1 MKMRARIPAH
11 VEASGMKRL
20 LSVAALVLASPG
32 VLISQ
37 QPTPYK
43 QPPAPIADM
52 FDAEPL
58 PIVSL
63 SPQRD
68 RMLLT
73 RRTAPSIEEVSA
85 PYVRL
90 AGDRVNPRTNGSWY
104 EIAAKGLALRSV
116 DGSVDVQIAAPARGK
131 ITGAAWS
138 PDGAHV
144 AFYVRGDSGINVWV
158 ADATTGRSRQ
168 LTRWNLNGAAGQACS
183 WATTASL
190 ICRMVIPQRRQ
201 APRPPDVPTGPV
213 VQESGGAASG
223 NATVQDLLQTPS
235 DEALFDHYYT
245 SQIATIS
252 LDGNVR
258 AVGKAGVYTTSRASP
273 DGRWILVQSL
283 HRPYSYQVPR
293 ARFPTLTEIWS
304 ADGRFA
310 RTLADVELQEKV
322 GNASDAVPTGL
333 RAPAWRADAPATVVW
348 VEALDGGNPGTAAP
362 KRDRVRV
369 LGAPFAGEPRT
380 LLETELRYAG
390 IIWGRDTLAIAYEDW
405 TRTRKERVWAINPST
420 PGAAGR
426 VLFDHSYEDTYA
438 DPGGFVTTAGR
449 FGLPVLFTTKDGSKA
464 FLIGL
469 GASSEGDRPFLDRFD
484 LATARSDR
492 LWRSEAPYFEQPVAL
507 LDAEKIRFLTR
518 RESLTDVPNY
528 FVRDLSSGSLV
539 AVTQF
544 KDPAPQFA
552 GVTKQL
558 ITYARPDGVQLSA
571 TLYLPAGYDKAQ
583 GPLPFLLW
591 AYPQEFRS
599 AAAASRVTGSPYRF
613 TRPTGMSPLFMLT
626 QGYGVLD
633 GPTMPI
639 VGEGNKGG
647 EPNDTY
653 VPQLVASAKAAVDKI
668 VEMGVADR
676 DRIAIGG
683 HSYGAF
689 MTANLLA
696 HSTLFRAGIARSGA
710 YNRTLTPFGFQNED
724 RPYWKARE
732 TYATMSPFNY
742 ADSLSAPILLIHGT
756 ADENSGSFPIQSE
769 RFFAALKGNGKKA
782 RLVMLPA
789 EPHIYRSREAL
800 GHTLWEMVTWLDR
813 YVKPRGESSR

>member
-1 MKMRARIPAH
+1 
-11 VEASGMKRL
+11 MKRL
-20 LSVAALVLASPG
+20 LSVTALVLASPAI
-32 VLISQ
+32 LAAQ
-37 QPTPYK
+37 QPTSYK

-58 PIVSL
+58 PTVSL

-68 RMLLT
+68 RLLLT
-73 RRTAPSIEEVSA
+73 RRAAPSVEDMSA

-104 EIAAKGLALRSV
+104 EIVAKGLAVRSV
-116 DGSVDVQIAAPARGK
+116 KGSVDREIAAPARGK
-131 ITGAAWS
+131 ITGAVWS
-138 PDGAHV
+138 PNGAHV
-144 AFYVRGDSGINVWV
+144 AFYARGDSGINVWV
-158 ADATTGRSRQ
+158 ADATSGRSRQ
-168 LTRWNLNGAAGQACS
+168 LTRWNLNGTAGQACS

-190 ICRMVIPQRRQ
+190 ICRMVIPQRRAPPQ
-201 APRPPDVPTGPV
+201 APDVPSGPV
-213 VQESGGAASG
+213 VQETEGPGAG
-223 NATVQDLLQTPS
+223 NSTYQDLLQNPS
-235 DEALFDHYYT
+235 DEALFDYYYT
-245 SQIATIS
+245 SQIASIA

-258 AVGKAGVYTTSRASP
+258 ALGKPGVYTTSRASP
-273 DGRWILVQSL
+273 DGRWILVQAL
-283 HRPYSYQVPR
+283 HHPYSYQVPR
-293 ARFPTLTEIWS
+293 ARFPTRTEIWS
-304 ADGRFA
+304 ADGRVV
-310 RTLADVELQEKV
+310 RVLADVELQEKV
-322 GNASDAVPTGL
+322 GNASDAAPTGL
-333 RAPAWRADAPATVVW
+333 RVPAWRSDAPATVIW
-348 VEALDGGNPGTAAP
+348 AEALDGGNPGSTLA
-362 KRDRVRV
+362 KRDR
-369 LGAPFAGEPRT
+369 LLILSAPFTGDPRK
-380 LLETELRYAG
+380 LAELEYRYDG
-390 IIWGRDTLAIAYEDW
+390 ITWARDDLAILGEAW
-405 TRTRKERVWAINPST
+405 SRTRRERKWAINPSS
-420 PGAAGR
+420 PDSPARAI
-426 VLFDHSYEDTYA
+426 FDRSYEDSYS
-438 DPGGFVTTAGR
+438 DPGNFVTTAGR

-469 GASSEGDRPFLDRFD
+469 GASAEGDRPFLDRLD
-484 LATARSDR
+484 LTSGRSER

-507 LDAEKIRFLTR
+507 LDAEKTRFLTR

-528 FVRDLSSGSLV
+528 FVRDLSTGSLA

-558 ITYARPDGVQLSA
+558 ITYMRPDGVQLSG

-599 AAAASRVTGSPYRF
+599 ATAASRVTGSPYRF

-639 VGEGNKGG
+639 VGEGNT

-696 HSTLFRAGIARSGA
+696 HSNLFRAGIARSGA

-724 RPYWKARE
+724 RSFWKARE
-732 TYATMSPFNY
+732 TYNTMSPFSY
-742 ADSLSAPILLIHGT
+742 ADSISAPILLIHGM
-756 ADENSGSFPIQSE
+756 ADDNSGTFPIQSE
-769 RFFAALKGNGKKA
+769 RFFAALKGNGRKA
-782 RLVMLPA
+782 RLVMLPY
-789 EPHIYRSREAL
+789 ETHVYRSREAL

-813 YVKPRGESSR
+813 YVKPQRPRASE